1 MLDQSNIPTS
11 NLTILTYLMAE
22 INNFFKKKKKKK
34 KNIEK
39 KKKRIQIISFAE
51 EIDAK

>member
-22 INNFFKKKKKKK
+22 INNFFKKKKKK
-34 KNIEK
+34 NIEK